1 MKRYLKL
8 LVVFLLVCPIFIRA
22 AECDYNRHTEY
33 MKYANYITYET
44 EYSLGDNKFTVK
56 FYNVIKGFTLKIG
69 TVRYTPDENDMVTI
83 SEINEGKVLDVY
95 IYGNDGCSSQAG
107 NLSITLPYYN
117 PYYKTQI
124 CKGYEQLNLCASQ
137 FTTTKATKEII
148 EKTKANY
155 DNIII
160 QRTDPEEEKPAI
172 ISFINKAK
180 DIFVNYILK
189 VLLALGSAALTI
201 VYYNN
206 KLIKVEHGV

>member
-1 MKRYLKL
+1 LQQAAQL
-8 LVVFLLVCPIFIRA
+8 L
-22 AECDYNRHTEY
+22 
-33 MKYANYITYET
+33 
-44 EYSLGDNKFTVK
+44 
-56 FYNVIKGFTLKIG
+56 TLFH
-69 TVRYTPDENDMVTI
+69 RSS
-83 SEINEGKVLDVY
+83 SEIHV
-95 IYGNDGCSSQAG
+95 
-107 NLSITLPYYN
+107 
-117 PYYKTQI
+117 
-124 CKGYEQLNLCASQ
+124 QLNLCASQ